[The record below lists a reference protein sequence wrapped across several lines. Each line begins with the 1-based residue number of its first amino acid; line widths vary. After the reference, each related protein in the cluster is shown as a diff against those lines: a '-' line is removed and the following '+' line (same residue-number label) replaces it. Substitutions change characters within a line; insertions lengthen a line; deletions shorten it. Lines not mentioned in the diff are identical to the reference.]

1 MNRLAV
7 LAATLIGCSSSG
19 PSLERAS
26 IGSLAFGTPSGWAK
40 RDLSNRQRAMF
51 EWAPSSDDNERKE
64 SLTVVRA
71 DRPATAKSTT
81 EQLQRFLADAQH
93 GMAGATFS
101 APQSFTTRHGFRG
114 VRVEGDFIAPQAAAV
129 RYRRI
134 HAVIVDGTSL
144 VNVLYTARGPDREN
158 FDAVV
163 DSFFREGV

>member
-1 MNRLAV
+1 MNRVAILI
-7 LAATLIGCSSSG
+7 TTMIGCSSSG
-19 PSLERAS
+19 PSLERGS
-26 IGSLAFGTPSGWAK
+26 IGSLVFGTPSGWAK

-51 EWAPSSDDNERKE
+51 EWAPTADDNDRKE
-64 SLTVVRA
+64 SLTIVRA

-81 EQLQRFLADAQH
+81 EQLQRFLSNAQR
-93 GMAGATFS
+93 GMPSASFS

-114 VRVEGDFIAPQAAAV
+114 VRIEGDFVAPQVAGV
-129 RYRRI
+129 RYRRM

-144 VNVLYTARGPDREN
+144 VNVLYTAREADREN